1 MNIHTIETIYILGA
15 FVAIFASYP
24 QLRQLMRAKQ
34 SDEFSLSTWVVWLV
48 TQCITLVYVTS
59 IGNKLMMVVSVAWI
73 TFYVAMIS
81 LIIYYHP
88 ARKRRKGRGSDQQP
102 EFIALDE

>member
-1 MNIHTIETIYILGA
+1 
-15 FVAIFASYP
+15 
-24 QLRQLMRAKQ
+24 LMRAKQ